1 MFDKVKQKRAPAGH
15 SYNNVCSR
23 SCYLINKNYQWV
35 YCECIK
41 KARERV
47 KKENSFVKIPL

>member
-15 SYNNVCSR
+15 SYNDVCSR
-23 SCYLINKNYQWV
+23 SCYKINKNYQWV

-41 KARERV
+41 NAREKQ